1 MIFLYELKSFVFCFL
16 KGIVIC
22 TGENSE
28 FGKVFQMMQQQEVRD
43 LFVVVFFEKKKKT
56 SENILGT

>member
-1 MIFLYELKSFVFCFL
+1 MGTHVLTGNA

-28 FGKVFQMMQQQEVRD
+28 FGKVFQMMQQQEV
-43 LFVVVFFEKKKKT
+43 
-56 SENILGT
+56 

>member
-1 MIFLYELKSFVFCFL
+1 M
-16 KGIVIC
+16 IC